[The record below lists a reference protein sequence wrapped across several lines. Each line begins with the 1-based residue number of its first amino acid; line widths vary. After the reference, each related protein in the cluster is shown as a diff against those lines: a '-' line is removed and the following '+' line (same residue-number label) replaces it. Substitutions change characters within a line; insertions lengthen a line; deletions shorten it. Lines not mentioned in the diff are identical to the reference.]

1 MPTEHNQQEA
11 RRALIR
17 TLLRK
22 RKVRTQA
29 ELARQLQALGHL
41 VTQSSVSRD
50 LREMQVIKDPEGYHL
65 PDDAPPVSSTPG
77 AFEFIRSVSPA
88 GANLLVVQTATG
100 DAQRVAFE
108 LDRSGWPDIIGT
120 ISGDDTIFIATGG
133 QAANRRLTARLEQA
147 AAEHNHD

>member
-1 MPTEHNQQEA
+1 MPSEHNQQEA

-65 PDDAPPVSSTPG
+65 PDELPVANVPG
-77 AFEFIRSVSPA
+77 AFEFIRNIAPA
-88 GANLLVVQTATG
+88 GANLLVVHTAIG
-100 DAQRVAFE
+100 AAQRVAFE
-108 LDRSGWPDIIGT
+108 LDRSGWPDIVGT
-120 ISGDDTIFIATGG
+120 ISGDDTIFIATHG
-133 QAANRRLTARLEQA
+133 QAANRRLTSRLEQA
-147 AAEHNHD
+147 AAEHHND

>member
-1 MPTEHNQQEA
+1 MPIEHNQQEA

-17 TLLRK
+17 TPLRE
-22 RKVRTQA
+22 RQVRTQA

-65 PDDAPPVSSTPG
+65 PDQAPVTPSPDAY
-77 AFEFIRSVSPA
+77 AFIRNIAAA
-88 GANLLVVQTATG
+88 GANLLVIKTATG
-100 DAQRVAFE
+100 AAQRVAFE

-133 QAANRRLTARLEQA
+133 QAAHRRLTARLEQA
-147 AAEHNHD
+147 AAEHHND